1 MLCSRALIA
10 FNFTEDWSKKQWWFP
25 LEVDDH
31 CSSID
36 DHLSIGCD
44 ITSAFNLPANQFC
57 QNL

>member
-1 MLCSRALIA
+1 MK
-10 FNFTEDWSKKQWWFP
+10 EDWPKKQWWFP
-25 LEVDDH
+25 VEVDNH

-44 ITSAFNLPANQFC
+44 IISAFNLPANQFC